1 MRATS
6 NSSLLFVVALITSC
20 VQSLRVPHNEKVRFE
35 LLSKRGIVASLAFSA
50 VVNVFNPNRVAANEE
65 DLYVDEI
72 NRFRVS
78 IFPGWKV
85 TSKPPD
91 STQRAVFSLN
101 PKSAMFKS
109 QEIIFSASNFA
120 EGASMTVIKTDA
132 RQMLKDANVEWWFGP
147 LDTLREVGT
156 PSLIS
161 ELLIE
166 DRISQLKDSSPYEF
180 GSLDRP
186 KRSFND
192 YQNAD
197 LKRFDIQELS
207 TNENEQSVSF
217 SYVSEIAP
225 LVNSKTLAKAYYR
238 QGKLFVLLVS
248 SLSNVQEGE
257 YGTVLKAIVNSY
269 SYIPLSS

>member
-1 MRATS
+1 MRTTLHL
-6 NSSLLFVVALITSC
+6 SLLFIVLIIFSC
-20 VQSLRVPHNEKVRFE
+20 VQSLKEPQNEKSRFE
-35 LLSKRGIVASLAFSA
+35 LLSKRGIAASLALGIA
-50 VVNVFNPNRVAANEE
+50 VNTFNPNRVPANEE
-65 DLYVDEI
+65 DLYIDEV
-72 NRFRVS
+72 NHFRVS

-91 STQRAVFSLN
+91 SAQRAVFSLN

-109 QEIIFSASNFA
+109 QEILFSASNFA
-120 EGASMTVIKTDA
+120 EGTSMTVVKTDA

-156 PSLIS
+156 PLLIS
-161 ELLIE
+161 ELLIR
-166 DRISQLKDSSPYEF
+166 DRFSQLKDSNPYEF
-180 GSLDRP
+180 GSTDRA

-197 LKRFDIQELS
+197 LKEFDIQESLS
-207 TNENEQSVSF
+207 NETEQSVSF

-225 LVNSKTLAKAYYR
+225 LVKSKTLGKAYYR

-248 SLSNVQEGE
+248 SLSNVQESE
-257 YGTVLKAIVNSY
+257 YGAVLKDIVNSY
-269 SYIPLSS
+269 SYTL